1 MENCNESELLD
12 LWVKNQVDNSIVD
25 MVFVKG
31 DTVLGSSGGIITC
44 KYNATTDDYLDLS
57 ETYLDVTVALTSQ
70 SKKTDLDAGNYNC
83 GPVNN
88 LFHSLFSSVD
98 IDIQSTPVEKCTNYH
113 YQAYMSQILN
123 RCSGSKDS
131 ELQAQLFYKDT
142 ATKFESVPTYN
153 SSTQAYGDNEGMKN
167 RLDVFRNSKNVVQL
181 RGRLICDIFNMN
193 KLFINNL
200 NFTMRLTQTASNF
213 RLMRANASDFELSI
227 TAADIYFKKIRPSKY
242 VIESNAAKILKQ
254 NVVYPITRTKTE
266 MHAIPTGVSTADIK
280 ITIGGQI
287 PNRVIVG
294 MVLNSA
300 YTGLDNKN
308 PFNFDNYKISGMTMT
323 VASENR
329 PYMVPLS
336 FNATANHW
344 LNGYCTLFQ
353 GMDSNVE
360 LTGNNI
366 TRLEYPNGNFFVVF
380 NIFKKCNSTYD
391 TILRTG
397 SVNLNLTFSEP
408 TPNPAISLIALSEY
422 DTSFEITNQKQ
433 INTKLM

>member
-1 MENCNESELLD
+1 
-12 LWVKNQVDNSIVD
+12 
-25 MVFVKG
+25 
-31 DTVLGSSGGIITC
+31 
-44 KYNATTDDYLDLS
+44 
-57 ETYLDVTVALTSQ
+57 
-70 SKKTDLDAGNYNC
+70 
-83 GPVNN
+83 
-88 LFHSLFSSVD
+88 
-98 IDIQSTPVEKCTNYH
+98 
-113 YQAYMSQILN
+113 
-123 RCSGSKDS
+123 
-131 ELQAQLFYKDT
+131 
-142 ATKFESVPTYN
+142 
-153 SSTQAYGDNEGMKN
+153 
-167 RLDVFRNSKNVVQL
+167 
-181 RGRLICDIFNMN
+181 
-193 KLFINNL
+193 
-200 NFTMRLTQTASNF
+200 
-213 RLMRANASDFELSI
+213 
-227 TAADIYFKKIRPSKY
+227 
-242 VIESNAAKILKQ
+242 
-254 NVVYPITRTKTE
+254 
-266 MHAIPTGVSTADIK
+266 
-280 ITIGGQI
+280 
-287 PNRVIVG
+287 
-294 MVLNSA
+294 
-300 YTGLDNKN
+300 
-308 PFNFDNYKISGMTMT
+308 MTMT